1 MWVLHLCFYFYVFG
15 RKGGRFSTRCGSKA
29 PIRKSSSKSHNK
41 DKDENVPI
49 DPLLL
54 TSTIPRALEKKKKKP
69 LIAFHLM
76 FFLLGVVERCTQMF
90 IKIDLLEL
98 FEDILVLEL
107 FTQLDLVVCVMI
119 IHLFYSNIIK
129 HDMN

>member
-1 MWVLHLCFYFYVFG
+1 
-15 RKGGRFSTRCGSKA
+15 
-29 PIRKSSSKSHNK
+29 
-41 DKDENVPI
+41 
-49 DPLLL
+49 
-54 TSTIPRALEKKKKKP
+54 
-69 LIAFHLM
+69 M

>member
-1 MWVLHLCFYFYVFG
+1 MGFFIFVFIFMFL
-15 RKGGRFSTRCGSKA
+15 GGRGEGLVHVVVVKPLLESQALS
-29 PIRKSSSKSHNK
+29 PIINQ
-41 DKDENVPI
+41 DENVPI
-49 DPLLL
+49 APLLL

-90 IKIDLLEL
+90 IKIDLLES
-98 FEDILVLEL
+98 FEDIPVLEL
-107 FTQLDLVVCVMI
+107 FAQLDLIVCVMI
-119 IHLFYSNIIK
+119 VHLFYSNIIK